1 MIYAPNIR
9 NYLGNGNGRA
19 PKILKIF
26 KTSKTA
32 LEPPIVVRPCK
43 YSHKKKTR
51 LIGAFLF
58 EIDPKLRC
66 G

>member
-1 MIYAPNIR
+1 MATEER
-9 NYLGNGNGRA
+9 Q
-19 PKILKIF
+19 KILKIF
-26 KTSKTA
+26 KSPKTA
-32 LEPPIVVRPCK
+32 LEPPIAVRPCK